1 MLATLRK
8 ENPNKNIWVLW
19 FDQDSTPS
27 DLAMKKSM
35 EEDYKTQWQTYDAD
49 VHDKLPLRM
58 KFLYPCCLHCGLE
71 YRSQLATCKGCYLAH
86 YCKAPGTCQKSDYAR
101 HKFFCRSV
109 RGWILGQP
117 YARIRPLFKYPGD
130 TRPLRERS
138 SMSAWSYRAYLEFL
152 CFWEMK
158 CIACFEGL
166 TKGSPPRETAD
177 IWRANRYFDAY
188 WNVGRHYFQN
198 PSLSEVYS
206 KDWVFLS
213 SIERIFLS
221 IYPSHSVWSF
231 DDLYLQIKVPAN
243 HTSEVAFVEWMIEW

>member
-1 MLATLRK
+1 MPMLATLQK

-35 EEDYKTQWQTYDAD
+35 EEDYKTQFQTYDAD

-71 YRSQLATCKGCYLAH
+71 DRSQLATCKGCYLAH

-152 CFWEMK
+152 CFWEIK
-158 CIACFEGL
+158 CIACFEGIPKGRPSWDSRYLAGKSLLRCALKCGTPQFSKPL
-166 TKGSPPRETAD
+166 TFRSIQQGLSVFIIHWAD
-177 IWRANRYFDAY
+177 FLIHLS
-188 WNVGRHYFQN
+188 V
-198 PSLSEVYS
+198 SLRLV
-206 KDWVFLS
+206 
-213 SIERIFLS
+213 
-221 IYPSHSVWSF
+221 VWWFVS
-231 DDLYLQIKVPAN
+231 
-243 HTSEVAFVEWMIEW
+243 TS

>member
-1 MLATLRK
+1 MPMLATLRK

-35 EEDYKTQWQTYDAD
+35 EEDYKTQFQTYDAD

-71 YRSQLATCKGCYLAH
+71 DRSQLATCKGCYLAH

-152 CFWEMK
+152 CFWEIK
-158 CIACFEGL
+158 CIACFEGIPKGRPLVRQQISGGQIVTSMRIEMWDATIFKTPHFQKYTARTECFYHPLGGFSYPFIRL
-166 TKGSPPRETAD
+166 TP
-177 IWRANRYFDAY
+177 F
-188 WNVGRHYFQN
+188 GRLMICIYKLRCPQIILQRL
-198 PSLSEVYS
+198 LS
-206 KDWVFLS
+206 
-213 SIERIFLS
+213 
-221 IYPSHSVWSF
+221 
-231 DDLYLQIKVPAN
+231 
-243 HTSEVAFVEWMIEW
+243 